1 MNRGNTMPQF
11 AAPDDIADA
20 DARPKPTL
28 EGLFTEEEG
37 PLLGFAYGY
46 VKRRE
51 VAEELVQDGFY
62 KLHQHWETVENPR
75 AWIYKAV
82 RNLCISYIRKH
93 QRETVTDE
101 VGSYEAHGDAK
112 PDEQLSQLEAIGQ
125 VRLHL
130 AELPAKDRELIR
142 MKYVDDMRYA
152 DIGKKTGLTSGNVG
166 YRLHHLLKNLATSL
180 RNAGIT
186 GSQG

>member
-1 MNRGNTMPQF
+1 MPQF
-11 AAPDDIADA
+11 AAPDDIAGA

-28 EGLFTEEEG
+28 ETLFQDEEG
-37 PLLGFAYGY
+37 PLLGFAYGF
-46 VKRRE
+46 VGRRE
-51 VAEELVQDGFY
+51 VAEELVQDGFL

-82 RNLCISYIRKH
+82 RNLCISHIRKH
-93 QRETVTDE
+93 KRETVTDD
-101 VGSYEAHGDAK
+101 AHGDTPDAEPK
-112 PDEQLSQLEAIGQ
+112 PDEAMGRLEAIGQ

-130 AELPAKDRELIR
+130 AELPASDRELIR
-142 MKYVDDMRYA
+142 LKYVEDLRYA

-180 RNAGIT
+180 RQAGIT
-186 GSQG
+186 GSEG